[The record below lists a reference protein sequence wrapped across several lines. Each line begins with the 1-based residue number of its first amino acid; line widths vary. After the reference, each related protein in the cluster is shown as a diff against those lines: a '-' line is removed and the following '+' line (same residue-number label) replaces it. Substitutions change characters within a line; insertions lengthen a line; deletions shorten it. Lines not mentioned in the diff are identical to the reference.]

1 MLPPPIQQLARGY
14 NSISFNFQLAAAAAR
29 DCHDFSFD
37 VIIVVVHDNFDT
49 FWILVKGAVLR
60 LL

>member
-1 MLPPPIQQLARGY
+1 VGL
-14 NSISFNFQLAAAAAR
+14 NSISFNFQLAAAATR

-49 FWILVKGAVLR
+49 FWLLVV
-60 LL
+60 